1 MNRQARRRCGRVPLV
16 GGLLLGILA
25 GPALPASDPAP
36 AKAAQKSEGRTD
48 AQVGQLAELALK
60 LTDGKEQRAALEVLK
75 RHRFRS
81 VKSADREKA
90 LYAQGI
96 LEERLG
102 RGRDAAA
109 TFKKLE
115 RTWPRSP
122 YLADGQV
129 LLAEQAL
136 ERKKAKEAEERLRK
150 ALAAELP
157 VEVKRRAQELLL
169 WTLVED
175 GRPMEGLNVIR
186 SLVPLPDHAQPSE
199 RGLAAMLQVL
209 CAARDRNQAEGIRK
223 DYLTLYPNG
232 SYRSRVDMA
241 WARLLGAF
249 GDAAGSA
256 AVLQGVITGAPRS
269 AEADEAR
276 LALATL
282 LAEGKLPKEAAANF
296 PAPDKLIADLGKA
309 ERKSEPARR
318 ALLVKLRLAMGRSAW
333 AEVVDLVA
341 EFRTNQG
348 AHEEEATLK
357 ELRGKAV
364 AALAQESLEKG
375 TPALFLPYLE
385 AESVGS
391 LNAEQRQQLVRR
403 FARMGLPEAARALL
417 DLAPAREQP
426 QLRRLALEEL
436 PANLYPQQ
444 AAEFFP
450 ASGETPQQALR
461 RAQSLAARQEW
472 EQALKALARARPGPD
487 RMEVLLRCLRRPA
500 AGSEAAGGR
509 LREAEAALARAPEKG
524 ADREPL
530 AVLVADLRAKGGD
543 WKGALSLYPENPSAA
558 QLGWVSLMRATCLS
572 HLGQKAPAKA
582 ALQRAAA
589 SADFKTERE
598 RLGRELG
605 L

>member
-1 MNRQARRRCGRVPLV
+1 MKAAW
-16 GGLLLGILA
+16 LLLGLLA

-36 AKAAQKSEGRTD
+36 PKSLTKSEKRTD
-48 AQVGQLAELALK
+48 AQIGQLAELSLK
-60 LTDGKEQRAALEVLK
+60 FTDGKEQRAALEVLK
-75 RHRFRS
+75 GYRFKT
-81 VKSADREKA
+81 VKSPDREKA

-102 RGRDAAA
+102 RVRDAAT

-122 YLADGQV
+122 FLADGQV

-136 ERKKAKEAEERLRK
+136 DRKKPKEAEDRLKK

-186 SLVPLPDHAQPSE
+186 SLVPLPDHAKPSE
-199 RGLAAMLQVL
+199 KGLAAMVQVL

-223 DYLTLYPNG
+223 DYLTLYPAG
-232 SYRSRVDMA
+232 PYRPRVDMA
-241 WARLLGAF
+241 WARLLGAL

-256 AVLQGVITGAPRS
+256 GVLQGVITGAPRS

-282 LAEGKLPKEAAANF
+282 LSEGKLPKEAAANF

-341 EFRTNQG
+341 EFRANQG

-357 ELRGKAV
+357 DLRSKAV
-364 AALAQESLEKG
+364 AALAQEALEKG
-375 TPALFLPYLE
+375 TPAAFLRYIEP
-385 AESVGS
+385 ESVAC
-391 LNAEQRQQLVRR
+391 LNAEQRLQLVRR
-403 FARMGLPEAARALL
+403 FARMGLPEPAQALL
-417 DLAPAREQP
+417 ELAPAREQAL
-426 QLRRLALEEL
+426 LRKQALEEL
-436 PANLYPQQ
+436 PADLYPQQ
-444 AAEFFP
+444 AAGLFQPGTESP
-450 ASGETPQQALR
+450 VQALR
-461 RAQSLAARQEW
+461 RAQSHAVRQEW
-472 EQALKALARARPGPD
+472 APALKALARARPGPERVD
-487 RMEVLLRCLRRPA
+487 VLLRWLRRPA
-500 AGSEAAGGR
+500 AAEEPAGAR

-530 AVLVADLRAKGGD
+530 AILVADLKAKAGD
-543 WKGALSLYPENPSAA
+543 WKGALATYPESPRPE
-558 QLGWVSLMRATCLS
+558 QLGWVGLMRATCQA
-572 HLGQKAPAKA
+572 HLGQKAPARA
-582 ALQRAAA
+582 TLQRAAA
-589 SADFKTERE
+589 AADFKAERE